1 MSTQVSPVFHLFEKQ
16 HLEAKALFLAL
27 GKQIKS
33 KKAIELS
40 EKMDFLELY
49 AELMAKVHYDK
60 EGMQF
65 EILSDFKKL
74 QRSLKKVLH
83 IKLAERNLDE
93 RELKTGVKYNSY
105 RLHLDKYKKQLY
117 TQTFDLVVG
126 STLKSWE
133 ELYQKTKS
141 ASKGITPLTINT
153 SVSKLIQEEL
163 EFIQI
168 DLKQNMESKVFKEVF
183 EGLRTIIMLEN
194 LLIYLGFN
202 PIFVESIHREIHQ
215 LKENLKPWYSNHLAL
230 QSLMHFISG
239 KENLSKKYQE
249 LAKTLRADK
258 KALSADVGKQAH
270 ALFDKILV

>member
-1 MSTQVSPVFHLFEKQ
+1 MFHLFEKQ
-16 HLEAKALFLAL
+16 YLEAKALFLAL

-49 AELMAKVHYDK
+49 AELMAKVHYEV
-60 EGMQF
+60 EGMKYDIF
-65 EILSDFKKL
+65 SDFKPL
-74 QRSLKKVLH
+74 QKSLKKVH
-83 IKLAERNLDE
+83 HVKLAERNLDA
-93 RELKTGVKYNSY
+93 RELETGIKYNSY

-117 TQTFDLVVG
+117 IKTFDLVVG
-126 STLKSWE
+126 STLKSWD
-133 ELYQKTKS
+133 ELYQKAKG
-141 ASKGITPLTINT
+141 ASKGITPLMINT
-153 SVSKLIQEEL
+153 SVSKVIQEEL

-202 PIFVESIHREIHQ
+202 PIFVASIHQEIHE

-230 QSLMHFISG
+230 QSLMHFVSE
-239 KENLSKKYQE
+239 KENISKKYQE
-249 LAKTLRADK
+249 LAKTLRTEK
-258 KALSADVGKQAH
+258 KTLSADVGKQAH